1 MSDALR
7 LRRITRTVLRTH
19 GRIPPDFIS
28 TLFSLFPSYES
39 ERLIQYYLR
48 CSRRP
53 KWY

>member
-19 GRIPPDFIS
+19 GRIPPDFIK
-28 TLFSLFPSYES
+28 TLFSLFPSYDTN
-39 ERLIQYYLR
+39 RLIQYHLR
-48 CSRRP
+48 CVNRP